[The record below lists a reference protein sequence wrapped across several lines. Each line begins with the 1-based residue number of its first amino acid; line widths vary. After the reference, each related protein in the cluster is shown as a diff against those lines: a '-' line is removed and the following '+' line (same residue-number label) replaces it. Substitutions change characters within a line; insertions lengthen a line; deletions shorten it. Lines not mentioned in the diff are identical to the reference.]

1 MKKWVILSMFG
12 LLMFSVTGCMF
23 DKKDVLAGFE
33 QPDVIIE
40 NINKNLDR
48 DMHQFTKIKEYGQWF
63 WRIDRGIQLS
73 FVRNSYYQ
81 GVSLLLCYDAEDVE
95 QNEAGSVLRGI
106 LKTVAD
112 DDSKKVIE
120 KLQLADDESVETE
133 FGNYII
139 QKVSAKN
146 LSLVG
151 ERGWWP
157 DEEGSKRTF
166 GLPVTYVRI
175 ERKLDREA
183 LEAPSGMEELEYNA
197 SLEGL
202 KDIVRK
208 DENLRKAAQYFREE
222 VQQEGVKPVNVDK
235 IKILQ

>member
-1 MKKWVILSMFG
+1 MF
-12 LLMFSVTGCMF
+12 
-23 DKKDVLAGFE
+23 
-33 QPDVIIE
+33 
-40 NINKNLDR
+40 
-48 DMHQFTKIKEYGQWF
+48 
-63 WRIDRGIQLS
+63 
-73 FVRNSYYQ
+73 
-81 GVSLLLCYDAEDVE
+81 CYDAEDVD

-151 ERGWWP
+151 ERGWWR

-166 GLPVTYVRI
+166 GVPVTYVRI

-197 SLEGL
+197 SLDGL